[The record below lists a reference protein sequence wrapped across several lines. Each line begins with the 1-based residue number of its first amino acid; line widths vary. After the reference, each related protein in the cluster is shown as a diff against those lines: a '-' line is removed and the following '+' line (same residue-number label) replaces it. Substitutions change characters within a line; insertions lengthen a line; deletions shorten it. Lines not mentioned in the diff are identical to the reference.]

1 MRVTL
6 GRGIQKLEIS
16 PMQKKRIVIVDDE
29 PDFCK
34 LTALGLRGLGYDVLT
49 ATDGQK
55 ALNLITENRPD
66 LVLMDIGL
74 TGESDGIEL
83 SKQINS
89 YWQIPV
95 VYLTGHTDDETL
107 NRAKATEP
115 FGFVVKPVD
124 CRELRITIEIALYKA
139 KMESELKQLNQKL
152 EQANQTQK
160 DFAHVVSHDLK
171 APLNGIRILAEWIST
186 NCANKMDKDDRE
198 HINLLI
204 TRVDRMRN
212 LIDGILQ
219 YSSVGHAEEERVHV
233 NLNEL
238 VRDVI
243 DMAAPPENI
252 TITVENEL
260 PVIKCGQTRIM
271 QVFQNLLSNAIKYMD
286 KPAGVIKI
294 ACVEENDYWKF
305 SIADNGPGIEEKYF
319 DKIFELFR
327 TLLPRNTNE
336 STGIG
341 LSTVKKIVE
350 MYGGR
355 VWVESKIGEGSIFF
369 FTLPKQEAVAARTKV
384 YSNASS

>member
-1 MRVTL
+1 
-6 GRGIQKLEIS
+6 
-16 PMQKKRIVIVDDE
+16 MQKKRIVIVDDE

-34 LTALGLRGLGYDVLT
+34 LTALGLRELGYDVLT

-74 TGESDGIEL
+74 TGEGDGIEL

-139 KMESELKQLNQKL
+139 KMESKLKQLNQKL

-186 NCANKMDKDDRE
+186 NCANKMNKDDKE
-198 HINLLI
+198 QINLLI

-243 DMAAPPENI
+243 DMTAPPENI

-286 KPAGVIKI
+286 KPTGVIKI

-369 FTLPKQEAVAARTKV
+369 FTLPKQEAVAASTKL

>member
-1 MRVTL
+1 
-6 GRGIQKLEIS
+6 
-16 PMQKKRIVIVDDE
+16 MQKKRIVIVDDE

-34 LTALGLRGLGYDVLT
+34 LTALGLKKLGYDVLT

-115 FGFVVKPVD
+115 FGFVVKPVE
-124 CRELRITIEIALYKA
+124 CRELKITIEIALYKA
-139 KMESELKQLNQKL
+139 KMESKLKQLNQKL

-171 APLNGIRILAEWIST
+171 APLNGIRISAEWIST
-186 NCANKMDKDDRE
+186 NCANRMNKDDRE
-198 HINLLI
+198 HINLLM

-286 KPAGVIKI
+286 KPAGVINI

-319 DKIFELFR
+319 DKIFEPFR

-369 FTLPKQEAVAARTKV
+369 FTLPKQEAVAASTKL

>member
-1 MRVTL
+1 MDTKVRNYADA
-6 GRGIQKLEIS
+6 
-16 PMQKKRIVIVDDE
+16 KKRIVIVDDE

-34 LTALGLRGLGYDVLT
+34 LTALGLGKLGYDVLT

-83 SKQINS
+83 SRQINS
-89 YWQIPV
+89 RWQIPV

-139 KMESELKQLNQKL
+139 GMESKLKQLNQKL
-152 EQANQTQK
+152 EQVNQTQK
-160 DFAHVVSHDLK
+160 DFTHVVSHDLK

-186 NCANKMDKDDRE
+186 NCANKMNKDDRE
-198 HINLLI
+198 QLNLLI

-286 KPAGVIKI
+286 KPAGVINI